1 MKFDYI
7 EIAVGSP
14 SHRGKL
20 IAKSKLVNYIET
32 ETPLFRSVYL
42 YTKDAVDY
50 AESNGGLKN
59 YFGQRAIDW
68 IILDI
73 DRGDNS
79 DTYTK
84 DKAIS
89 VVMQL
94 AELEVD
100 DYNLQIYFSGSGYHI
115 AVPNSVFNFVPSDNI
130 QYLVKSTMVKLFGD
144 LIDSSIYMRTGIY
157 RVQHTLNK
165 KTGLHKIPLSI
176 TELNHHTPE
185 WIHKEAKS
193 PRLDYPYVELMGDG
207 QLEEQ
212 IVKKAP
218 KIAQIRKVV
227 EPRDVVPCVQSML
240 ANGPQEGSR
249 NQTLLRIAS
258 HFYRHGIPSEYAKAA
273 ILHWNNKSL
282 NENNVIEKVEYVY
295 NRGYKFGCQDTIM
308 HAHCKTR
315 CIYFKRKDYLID
327 VLNADDLQKELEHRL
342 VTDFNGRSIPL
353 GDMLGIKD
361 SDTQIYP
368 GELVTIFGPT
378 GSGKTTLAQCIAL
391 GVDFFN
397 DNINPGWQIPTLFLS
412 LELSAWYMH
421 RRNLQI
427 VSGLTK
433 KEINS
438 NFKDVYVNHKDKLN
452 HLVIQTIPPT
462 LEQIQAKIK
471 ELRPALVIVDY
482 IDLVDT
488 PKSVRGE
495 YEQIKYVSHSLSSMA
510 INNDLIIIQL
520 SQVSRDYSRNEVL
533 DLYAGKGSGA
543 IENASRKVIGL
554 NGQADSSLKSLEV
567 FKNTDGELFGTKL
580 EWQPSFRLRRV
591 NDKVK
596 TDAKSNVWNKSY
608 K

>member
-130 QYLVKSTMVKLFGD
+130 QYLVKATIVKLFGD
-144 LIDSSIYMRTGIY
+144 LIDRSIYMITGIY